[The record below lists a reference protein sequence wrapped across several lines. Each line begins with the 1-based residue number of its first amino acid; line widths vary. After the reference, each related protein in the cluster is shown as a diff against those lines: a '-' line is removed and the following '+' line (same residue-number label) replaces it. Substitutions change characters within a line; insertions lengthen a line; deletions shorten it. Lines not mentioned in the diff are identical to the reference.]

1 MTDTSSMQVILP
13 SHAPARPASSRVC
26 AREMHLM
33 RLTTVRCGA
42 LRCAAVRLGTTST
55 ASPVGARLQQRA
67 TAKPASCAGV
77 AGGKPRL
84 QLAAAKLARRCSLSL
99 GPATRSNVRTPLPA
113 AGWRAGAREVP
124 LITAPPSAPMRAA
137 ASCTSHH
144 WSTAHITSARP
155 IRTLAMLGRK
165 CHTRPVFSAPL
176 GREWATISSWALG
189 GLRVQTP
196 RT

>member
-33 RLTTVRCGA
+33 RLTTVRWGA
-42 LRCAAVRLGTTST
+42 LRCDRAPRALHRLLEHASSNVPRPNLPRGLESLGASHACSFAV
-55 ASPVGARLQQRA
+55 
-67 TAKPASCAGV
+67 
-77 AGGKPRL
+77 
-84 QLAAAKLARRCSLSL
+84 AKLATRCSLSL

-124 LITAPPSAPMRAA
+124 LITAPPSAPMQAA

-144 WSTAHITSARP
+144 WFTANITSARP

-176 GREWATISSWALG
+176 GREWSAISSWALG
-189 GLRVQTP
+189 GLRVQMP